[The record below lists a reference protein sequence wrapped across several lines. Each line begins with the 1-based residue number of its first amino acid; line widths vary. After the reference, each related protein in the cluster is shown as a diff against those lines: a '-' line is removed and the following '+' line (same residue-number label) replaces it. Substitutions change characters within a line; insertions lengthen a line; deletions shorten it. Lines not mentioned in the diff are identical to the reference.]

1 MLETDVI
8 HSMNKAKF
16 LSIVLLFVCLLYA
29 GNAMGQSFTLQG
41 KVSDQDGNPIELASV
56 IVASQGKI
64 TMSNLKGEFN
74 MQLQSEDSVKIRFS
88 MLGYKSKVKV
98 LHKPQGKQTLQIQL
112 ANDNQLEEVVVEAHA
127 PQHGTTE
134 EIKVEATKR
143 NPSVSGNAVEEI
155 LQTQA
160 GVSTHSELSSQ
171 YNVRGGTFDENSVY
185 INNVEVYRPF
195 LVRSGQQEGLSV
207 INADLVDRVGFS
219 TGGFEAKYGD
229 KMSSALD
236 ITYKRPKRTEGS
248 ITASMLGASAYFGLS
263 SKKLT
268 WTNGL
273 RYKTNRYLL
282 GTLETKGEY
291 NPSFLDYQTYMS
303 WQPSKRWQIDFIGN
317 ISDNNYNFEP
327 EDRETKFGTLK
338 NVKSFKVYFDGKEK
352 DLFRTFFGSL
362 NITRHLSKHTD
373 VSLIASAFSTKEQQ
387 RYDIQGQYW
396 LTQTETSENLG
407 VGTYMQHS
415 RDYLKADVKSLK
427 LMLLHRAGNHKIEGA
442 FTYKMEKI
450 KENSAEYEYRD
461 SAGYNIPHNGETLDM
476 IYSLR
481 ARNTLN
487 AKRIETYVQ
496 DTCNFKTND
505 SIPTLFRLNYGVRY
519 AYWNFNG
526 ESIVSPRASLNITPG
541 WNRNLSFRVAAG
553 LYYQAPFYKE
563 LRDTATVNGVIYAS
577 LNKKT
582 RSQRSIHA
590 LASMSYRFT
599 MMNRPFKFTA
609 EAYYKAISRL
619 VPYTVDNVKVTYFG
633 DKQTSGHA
641 TGLDLKLFGEF
652 VPGADSWLTLSVM
665 NTAMKL
671 NGKNVPL
678 PTDQR
683 FALNLFFTDY
693 FPGSTRWRMSLKLA
707 YADGLP
713 FSAPH
718 QELSSNSFRAPA
730 YKRAD
735 IGMSYRIFDNNDG
748 SHHSIFRNV
757 WVGVDCLNLFGINNV
772 NSYYWIT
779 DISGQQYAVPNYLT
793 GRQINAKLSVEF

>member
-1 MLETDVI
+1 
-8 HSMNKAKF
+8 MNKAKL
-16 LSIVLLFVCLLYA
+16 LSIALLFVCLLYA
-29 GNAMGQSFTLQG
+29 GNAMAQSFTLQG

-56 IVASQGKI
+56 IVASQGK
-64 TMSNLKGEFN
+64 MAMCNLKGEFS

-88 MLGYKSKVKV
+88 MIGYKSKTRV
-98 LHKPQGKQTLQIQL
+98 LHRPQGKQTLQVQL
-112 ANDNQLEEVVVEAHA
+112 TSDNQLQEVIVEAQT

-134 EIKVEATKR
+134 NIKVEATKR

-248 ITASMLGASAYFGLS
+248 FTASMLGASGYFGLA

-282 GTLETKGEY
+282 GSLETKGEY
-291 NPSFLDYQTYMS
+291 NPSFLDYQTYLS
-303 WQPSKRWQIDFIGN
+303 WQPSKRWQVDFIGN
-317 ISDNNYNFEP
+317 ISENNYNFEP
-327 EDRETKFGTLK
+327 EDRTTNFGTLK

-362 NITRHLSKHTD
+362 SVTRHLSKRTD

-427 LMLLHRAGNHKIEGA
+427 LMLLQRAGTHRIEGA

-476 IYSLR
+476 I
-481 ARNTLN
+481 
-487 AKRIETYVQ
+487 
-496 DTCNFKTND
+496 
-505 SIPTLFRLNYGVRY
+505 
-519 AYWNFNG
+519 
-526 ESIVSPRASLNITPG
+526 
-541 WNRNLSFRVAAG
+541 
-553 LYYQAPFYKE
+553 
-563 LRDTATVNGVIYAS
+563 
-577 LNKKT
+577 
-582 RSQRSIHA
+582 
-590 LASMSYRFT
+590 
-599 MMNRPFKFTA
+599 
-609 EAYYKAISRL
+609 
-619 VPYTVDNVKVTYFG
+619 
-633 DKQTSGHA
+633 
-641 TGLDLKLFGEF
+641 
-652 VPGADSWLTLSVM
+652 
-665 NTAMKL
+665 
-671 NGKNVPL
+671 
-678 PTDQR
+678 
-683 FALNLFFTDY
+683 
-693 FPGSTRWRMSLKLA
+693 
-707 YADGLP
+707 
-713 FSAPH
+713 
-718 QELSSNSFRAPA
+718 
-730 YKRAD
+730 
-735 IGMSYRIFDNNDG
+735 
-748 SHHSIFRNV
+748 
-757 WVGVDCLNLFGINNV
+757 
-772 NSYYWIT
+772 
-779 DISGQQYAVPNYLT
+779 
-793 GRQINAKLSVEF
+793 